1 MKTKEEKWKDV
12 AMLAG
17 FLTTVIPKAE
27 TAASS
32 LREEEYEEKLPPLNR
47 TGTKNNIRSYW
58 FDLTLTRPLVLEQSA
73 YFIITQLLGTA
84 SWRITSASGSVF
96 RHTLSAAELRLV
108 VDVRLDRGWRERSQT
123 RKSEGDG
130 DRWRETQTADRKA
143 VIKSPCFFPSNN

>member
-1 MKTKEEKWKDV
+1 M
-12 AMLAG
+12 
-17 FLTTVIPKAE
+17 
-27 TAASS
+27 
-32 LREEEYEEKLPPLNR
+32 
-47 TGTKNNIRSYW
+47 
-58 FDLTLTRPLVLEQSA
+58 LEQSA

-108 VDVRLDRGWRERSQT
+108 VDVRLDRGWRERSQK

-143 VIKSPCFFPSNN
+143 VIKSPCFFPPNN